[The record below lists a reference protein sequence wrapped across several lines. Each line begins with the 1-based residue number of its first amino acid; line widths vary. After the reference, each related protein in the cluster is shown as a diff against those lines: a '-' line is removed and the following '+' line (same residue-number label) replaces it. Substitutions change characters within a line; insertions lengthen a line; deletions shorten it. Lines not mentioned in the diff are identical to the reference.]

1 MEWLG
6 PGLSYFVL
14 NYSVDHNLLSL
25 FSLFFLHFYIS
36 NGSKPVSLASYW
48 FTKRKRN
55 IKNKLKPLQFFI
67 FYFLFSFLDSWFLIA
82 DTELVDQM
90 GKERHK
96 IKRQHTCSFRL
107 FLFFFFFFFCV
118 ETLNGSLEGH
128 IALYMQLVVI
138 NKYFFLFFFFLP
150 NKILFNKSTRPKPI
164 REKKQNYSEDRGVGE
179 FWQSEGKGKGKGKGG
194 EGRARSAEWRT
205 KKKK

>member
-25 FSLFFLHFYIS
+25 FSLFFLRFYNS

-67 FYFLFSFLDSWFLIA
+67 FYFLFFIFISWFLIA

-107 FLFFFFFFFCV
+107 FVPLLLLLLLCGNSQRV
-118 ETLNGSLEGH
+118 S
-128 IALYMQLVVI
+128 
-138 NKYFFLFFFFLP
+138 
-150 NKILFNKSTRPKPI
+150 
-164 REKKQNYSEDRGVGE
+164 
-179 FWQSEGKGKGKGKGG
+179 
-194 EGRARSAEWRT
+194 WRT
-205 KKKK
+205 YSSLYAASGN